1 MKSVTLFV
9 YVPLECEGVGENSW
23 EWIWI
28 GFFKAIAYI
37 YVSPVMEKWQIT
49 HISLSLYVL
58 IGEFDRLNDTEEEK
72 KNYHLFIAQ
81 KHAIQFD

>member
-1 MKSVTLFV
+1 
-9 YVPLECEGVGENSW
+9 
-23 EWIWI
+23 
-28 GFFKAIAYI
+28 
-37 YVSPVMEKWQIT
+37 MEKWQIT

-81 KHAIQFD
+81 KHAIQFDYKII